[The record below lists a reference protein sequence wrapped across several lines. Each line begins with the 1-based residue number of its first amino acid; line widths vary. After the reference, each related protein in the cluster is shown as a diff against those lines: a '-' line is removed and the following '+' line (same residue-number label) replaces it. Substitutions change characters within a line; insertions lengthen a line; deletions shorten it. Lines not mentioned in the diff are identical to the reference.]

1 MLPEDLTDDLEERA
15 EELLSAVL
23 ELTQDEVDAIYR
35 EVRPNEDSRQWAFAS
50 AQHAAELCDKE
61 QRLRPP
67 VLHAALA
74 QLCQMD
80 LGLTVAKP
88 AACVLLIDQ
97 DVTRLVERRKLFS
110 ERRIETK
117 VATSAADGVANL
129 EAEEFQLVI
138 VDYYP
143 VTEDDKGHLL
153 ELQRFNVK
161 VPVINV
167 QAWTGLMN
175 RDNGRLNR
183 ELLRAAA
190 RMLGK
195 PVPRRLPAKR
205 PPGSV
210 QAPICHQPML
220 DIG

>member
-1 MLPEDLTDDLEERA
+1 
-15 EELLSAVL
+15 
-23 ELTQDEVDAIYR
+23 
-35 EVRPNEDSRQWAFAS
+35 
-50 AQHAAELCDKE
+50 
-61 QRLRPP
+61 
-67 VLHAALA
+67 
-74 QLCQMD
+74 MD

-143 VTEDDKGHLL
+143 AEDDKGHLL

-195 PVPRRLPAKR
+195 PVRLIEKSRRKTKTVKIL
-205 PPGSV
+205 
-210 QAPICHQPML
+210 
-220 DIG
+220 